1 MLSPLGDVKLEVGA
15 FAMNNGKNAADPYD
29 LERFLEAQSRVWEQ
43 VRAELRAG
51 SKRGH
56 WMWFIFPQMKGLG
69 MSETSRFYGIGSR
82 EEAIAY
88 LKHSA
93 LGLRLVECTRL
104 VLGVKSRTA
113 EQIFGEV
120 DALKFHSSMTLFA
133 EVSLRE
139 AVFGEAIE
147 KYFDG
152 EKDAATLEILE

>member
-1 MLSPLGDVKLEVGA
+1 MKDQGNST
-15 FAMNNGKNAADPYD
+15 DPYD
-29 LERFLEAQSRVWEQ
+29 LERFVEAQSRVWEQ
-43 VRAELRAG
+43 VRSELRQG

-69 MSETSRFYGIGSR
+69 MSETSRVYGIGSR
-82 EEAIAY
+82 EEAVAY
-88 LKHSA
+88 LKHPA

-113 EQIFGEV
+113 EQIFGGV
-120 DALKFHSSMTLFA
+120 DAMKFHSSMTLFA

-139 AVFGEAIE
+139 TAFAEAIE